1 MIETMFVPLLER
13 LETAH
18 TVRAAPSFLRRKFLK
33 AFGKVL
39 LAWDTN
45 LALLLAAAV
54 VALVS
59 M

>member
-1 MIETMFVPLLER
+1 MFVPLFER

-39 LAWDTN
+39 LAWDSN

-54 VALVS
+54 VALIS